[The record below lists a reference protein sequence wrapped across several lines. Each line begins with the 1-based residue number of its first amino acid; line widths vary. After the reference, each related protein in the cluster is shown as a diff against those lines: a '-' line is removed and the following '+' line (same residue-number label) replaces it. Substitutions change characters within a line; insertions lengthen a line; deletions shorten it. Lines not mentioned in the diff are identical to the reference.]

1 MVAVLV
7 SAPKG
12 PDDIG
17 QHADQRPSPHNS
29 RGIRGRGDSAPC
41 LVQATIGTPRPQRH
55 GSCPQRTTPL
65 RQRRGPMQATAPVAA
80 ARATHSTSARTA
92 APHMPP
98 RCYSNAAL
106 LKLAPPFEANPS
118 EQGIPAG
125 ACQPRLRRRVALRQS
140 SLIESQSCGSLLCLS
155 KADFGSLRVLC
166 SDFDHHSVLVGV
178 VVQVGERHWS
188 PVLPNGLSAV
198 LASSRIILGGKSS
211 SSSWG
216 SGSGPTGPPFPRPLV
231 CCGDEG
237 ALPFHLLRQSEGK
250 PCASEQHCPVLRRGQ
265 AAG

>member
-1 MVAVLV
+1 
-7 SAPKG
+7 
-12 PDDIG
+12 
-17 QHADQRPSPHNS
+17 
-29 RGIRGRGDSAPC
+29 
-41 LVQATIGTPRPQRH
+41 
-55 GSCPQRTTPL
+55 
-65 RQRRGPMQATAPVAA
+65 MQATAPVAA

-106 LKLAPPFEANPS
+106 LKLAPPSEANPS

-166 SDFDHHSVLVGV
+166 SDLDHHPRPRGSRRSSGRTALVSGSA
-178 VVQVGERHWS
+178 ER
-188 PVLPNGLSAV
+188 LSAV